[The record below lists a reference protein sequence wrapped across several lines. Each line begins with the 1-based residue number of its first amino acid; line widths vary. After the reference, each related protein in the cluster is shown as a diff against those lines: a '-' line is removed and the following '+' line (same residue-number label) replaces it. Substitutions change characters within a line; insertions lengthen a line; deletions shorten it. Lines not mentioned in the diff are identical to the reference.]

1 MENKM
6 QSVVSDFVCHVLFLS
21 YQNVLNPIYVYN
33 IYIYIYTSFTPPTK
47 LLGLKLQREEPL
59 LS

>member
-21 YQNVLNPIYVYN
+21 YQNVLNPIYIYN
-33 IYIYIYTSFTPPTK
+33 IYIYFIHPTNQAT
-47 LLGLKLQREEPL
+47 GIEITA
-59 LS
+59 